1 MQGFKG
7 LFVHLVLGLALCV
20 PASLQA
26 AGNGAENGDAT
37 AETHFGYP
45 QDWSSRHLVMTGDD
59 SSATLKAGITEPRHV
74 YNMVMRRTAIE
85 AAKRA
90 KRRHKNAMKVD
101 WAVSLENGFVPAD
114 QSPAKYGF
122 DVTKQSCNNDFV
134 LLGLTVVSGV
144 QANMVGINNLY
155 TGASPACNGGAPW
168 VSFAYNTVTQG
179 GGKITTSPSI
189 SEDGTKVAFVETAT
203 AGSFFHVLV
212 LPNPIPAPPSQTG
225 TVRAPSTPGSCAKPT
240 TANCMTTVQ
249 ISGAG
254 TPTSPWIDY
263 GTDTAYVGTG
273 DGKLYKI
280 SPVFGGGT
288 PVVAADANWP
298 VTVSTATFSKVLT
311 NPTVDDNTGKIF
323 IGDGTGFLYAIN
335 LVNPAKTTAATVSI
349 GWTAEN
355 PPQNGV
361 GVVDPP
367 IVVTDSAN
375 PGVDQVFAFTGCSSV
390 VGIGGAITQLPAN
403 FTSATVISTSNTVDL
418 GSATGRGD
426 CTTGNVHAGDFDNQF
441 WTTGTTRGHIMACGF
456 VSGTQAAGG
465 GLVPSNPKIYMYPF
479 TAGQLNNGTPPTT
492 TWAVNSSIGDECSP
506 LTEFFDGTTD
516 RLFFGVGGT
525 SNGSNDGFVKS
536 SSITAGL
543 PASSNCSNGSPTSTC
558 VTTPHKLGGTSS
570 IVVDN
575 QVSNGGTNLYFS
587 TLAPGS
593 VNGQNCHVAG
603 GTATPYCAVKL
614 TQSALQ

>member
-1 MQGFKG
+1 M
-7 LFVHLVLGLALCV
+7 
-20 PASLQA
+20 
-26 AGNGAENGDAT
+26 
-37 AETHFGYP
+37 
-45 QDWSSRHLVMTGDD
+45 
-59 SSATLKAGITEPRHV
+59 
-74 YNMVMRRTAIE
+74 
-85 AAKRA
+85 
-90 KRRHKNAMKVD
+90 
-101 WAVSLENGFVPAD
+101 
-114 QSPAKYGF
+114 
-122 DVTKQSCNNDFV
+122 

-144 QANMVGINNLY
+144 QANLVGINNLY
-155 TGASPACNGGAPW
+155 TGASPACNSGSPW
-168 VSFAYNTVTQG
+168 VAFAYNTVTQS

-203 AGSFFHVLV
+203 AGSYFHVLV

-225 TVRAPSTPGSCAKPT
+225 TVRAPSTPSSCAKPT

-249 ISGAG
+249 ISGAVS
-254 TPTSPWIDY
+254 PTSPWIDY

-288 PVVAADANWP
+288 PVVAADTNWP
-298 VTVSTATFSKVLT
+298 VTVSTAAFSKVLT
-311 NPTVDDNTGKIF
+311 NPTVDDNAGKIF
-323 IGDGTGFLYAIN
+323 IGDGTGFLYAVN
-335 LVNPAKTTAATVSI
+335 LTNPAKTTAATVSI

-367 IVVTDSAN
+367 IVVTDIAN

-390 VGIGGAITQLPAN
+390 LGIGGAITQVPAN

-418 GSATGRGD
+418 GSATGQGD

-441 WTTGTTRGHIMACGF
+441 WTTGSTKGHIMACGF
-456 VSGTQAAGG
+456 VSGTQARGG

-479 TAGQLNNGTPPTT
+479 TAGLLNNGTPPTT
-492 TWAVNSSIGDECSP
+492 TWVVNSSKGDECSP
-506 LTEFFDGTTD
+506 LIEFFDGTTD
-516 RLFFGVGGT
+516 RLFFGAGGA
-525 SNGSNDGFVKS
+525 GDGFVKS

-543 PASSNCSNGSPTSTC
+543 PASTNCSNGSPTSTC
-558 VTTPHKLGGTSS
+558 VTTPSKLGGTSS

-593 VNGQNCHVAG
+593 VNGQNCHAAG
-603 GTATPYCAVKL
+603 GIANPYCAVKL

>member
-1 MQGFKG
+1 MPFKSQYQV
-7 LFVHLVLGLALCV
+7 LVPLLLAFTVCAPRFV
-20 PASLQA
+20 QA
-26 AGNGAENGDAT
+26 ANDGSQDSDT
-37 AETHFGYP
+37 TSPVHFGYP
-45 QDWSSRHLVMTGDD
+45 QDWSSRHIVMTGNDD
-59 SSATLKAGITEPRHV
+59 SATLKAGVTEPRHV

-85 AAKRA
+85 AAKQGH
-90 KRRHKNAMKVD
+90 KRHKNAMKVD
-101 WAVSLENGFVPAD
+101 WAVSLENGYVPAN

-122 DVTKQSCNNDFV
+122 DVNKQSCNGDFV
-134 LLGLTVVSGV
+134 LLGLTVVSGT

-155 TGASPACNGGAPW
+155 TGASPACNSGSPW
-168 VSFAYNTVTQG
+168 VAFAYNTVTQS

-189 SEDGTKVAFVETAT
+189 SEDGTKAAFVETAT

-212 LPNPIPAPPSQTG
+212 LPNPIPVPPSQTG
-225 TVRAPSTPGSCAKPT
+225 TVRSPSTPTSCSKPV

-288 PVVAADANWP
+288 PVVAADTNWP
-298 VTVSTATFSKVLT
+298 VTVSTASFSKVLT
-311 NPTVDDNTGKIF
+311 NPTVDDNAGRIF
-323 IGDGTGFLYAIN
+323 IGDGTGYFYAIN
-335 LVNPAKTTAATVSI
+335 LANPAKTTAAAVPI
-349 GWTAEN
+349 GWVTEA
-355 PPQNGV
+355 PPGNGI
-361 GVVDPP
+361 GIVDPP

-390 VGIGGAITQLPAN
+390 LGIGGAITQLPAN
-403 FTSATVISTSNTVDL
+403 FTSATAISTSNTVDL
-418 GSATGRGD
+418 GSATGQGD

-441 WTTGTTRGHIMACGF
+441 WTNGTSKGHIMACGF
-456 VSGTQAAGG
+456 VSGTQIGA
-465 GLVPSNPKIYMYPF
+465 LVPSNPKIYMFRF
-479 TAGQLNNGTPPTT
+479 TAGVLNNGTSPTT
-492 TWAVNSSIGDECSP
+492 TWVVSSSKGDECSP

-516 RLFFGVGGT
+516 RVFFGVGGT
-525 SNGSNDGFVKS
+525 GDGFIKS

-543 PASSNCSNGSPTSTC
+543 PASSSCSSGSPTSTC

-570 IVVDN
+570 IIVDN
-575 QVSNGGTNLYFS
+575 QVSNGGTNLYFT

-593 VNGQNCHVAG
+593 VNGQNCHVTG
-603 GTATPYCAVKL
+603 GATTPYCAIKL
-614 TQSALQ
+614 TQSALK